1 MNEEKN
7 DLETLSQKEE
17 QERIESLALEEKPEE
32 QEDIL
37 KIKDKKIKNLIS
49 AVILLGGLFVGSLFV
64 DVIQVFRGSGFSQ
77 RALDNTDVFSS
88 NGKSWVAY
96 NQPMITVQV
105 LNDDSC
111 GDACKPDEVLVGLK
125 QIAPTILT
133 KKVDFSSEQGKKLA
147 AQFSIKTI
155 PAFIFSKEIEQTD
168 IFAQAQP
175 FFDKQ
180 GDLYAIK
187 SAEAGFPIGK
197 YIAAP
202 SIADNDI
209 KIGSDDAKVKIVE
222 FSDFA
227 NTSDAKFFKEVVSQ
241 IIKDYGDKV
250 QFSFKNYFMP
260 SSTQSLSA
268 ALASE
273 CANEQGKFFAYAEK
287 LYSTQKIWG
296 KMKDI
301 TGILKS
307 YATQLGLKSADFNQC
322 LDSKKYQDKLMQSS
336 NEGQSFGINETP
348 FIFIGSDAKTSVASY
363 DEIKQNIEEQLN
375 K

>member
-1 MNEEKN
+1 MNEEKK
-7 DLETLSQKEE
+7 DIESVSSKEE
-17 QERIESLALEEKPEE
+17 QERIESLVLEEKPEE
-32 QEDIL
+32 HEDIL
-37 KIKDKKIKNLIS
+37 KTKDKKIKNLIS
-49 AVILLGGLFVGSLFV
+49 AVILLAGLFVGSLFV

-96 NQPMITVQV
+96 NQPIITVQV